1 MIAVEHAV
9 QPATKDFLIYRV
21 IPQDGHAEISGES
34 SLETEARRFAGVMEA
49 SDECCV
55 IMRGNAPRKWVQCSL
70 QVMRPRALVLWR
82 LREMFSG
89 TGQ

>member
-55 IMRGNAPRKWVQCSL
+55 IMRGSALKKRDQRSL
-70 QVMRPRALVLWR
+70 QILLLRALASGRV
-82 LREMFSG
+82 REMIPG